1 MQGEKSEGYSG
12 VKRTDDIGLEQDGD
26 SEDAEMW
33 MGLRSILCLEW
44 LAPSD
49 EVAMGD
55 EGEAVVE
62 STPSFPVETT
72 KWLMGPSLHWGL
84 LRANT
89 M

>member
-1 MQGEKSEGYSG
+1 MAPVTACQEFHFSG
-12 VKRTDDIGLEQDGD
+12 DEAGVN
-26 SEDAEMW
+26 
-33 MGLRSILCLEW
+33 
-44 LAPSD
+44 APSD